1 MVCGQFLCSDCI
13 SSLKIKLRYL
23 KGNIHSSFIPFQ
35 DAILTYEKG
44 KIQSNSEHYIG
55 HCCIIKHYRK
65 KYLISEKLN
74 NAQELTKKRKKSDN
88 NISFGGAFCLP
99 EYSLMIAN
107 DLNCMDVFGIGKD
120 YHQDP
125 LLHYVLDETNA
136 SQLYDSGYH
145 PNLTLPTDWI
155 IIKKEVSITLPH
167 VLDGKK
173 KMVSRH

>member
-1 MVCGQFLCSDCI
+1 
-13 SSLKIKLRYL
+13 
-23 KGNIHSSFIPFQ
+23 
-35 DAILTYEKG
+35 
-44 KIQSNSEHYIG
+44 
-55 HCCIIKHYRK
+55 
-65 KYLISEKLN
+65 
-74 NAQELTKKRKKSDN
+74 
-88 NISFGGAFCLP
+88 
-99 EYSLMIAN
+99 MIAN